1 MSVRHRELIQEKKDK
16 FITVP
21 LHMAKFVYSNLTKGI
36 LKDMFTDTDALQESK
51 LKTGLYEVLQI
62 YIQLYQNL
70 EVRINDM
77 LNQGRLTPTEALDSL
92 TSYAIAEE
100 GTNTLYL
107 GLIEKVCQRD
117 TLQEPYSVQEAEMIL
132 NYFPHQIWQETQ

>member
-21 LHMAKFVYSNLTKGI
+21 VHMAKFVYQNLTKGI
-36 LKDMFTDTDALQESK
+36 LKDMFTDHDAQQDSK
-51 LKTGLYEVLQI
+51 LKVNLFEVLQA
-62 YIQLYQNL
+62 YIQLYSNL
-70 EVRINDM
+70 EVRIND
-77 LNQGRLTPTEALDSL
+77 LINQKRLGPIDALDSL

-107 GLIEKVCQRD
+107 GLVELMCQRD
-117 TLQEPYSVQEAEMIL
+117 AIS
-132 NYFPHQIWQETQ
+132 